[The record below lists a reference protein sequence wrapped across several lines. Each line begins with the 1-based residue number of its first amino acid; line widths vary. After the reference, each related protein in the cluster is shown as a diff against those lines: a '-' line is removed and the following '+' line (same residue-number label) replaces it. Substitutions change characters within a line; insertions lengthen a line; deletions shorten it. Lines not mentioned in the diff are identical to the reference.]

1 MDKESSSKLGDAG
14 DLGSISSSGRCP
26 GGRPGNPFQ
35 YPCLENP
42 MDRGP
47 WQSIGL
53 QRVRHDLSTAQ
64 AAKYDQREATHG
76 KQTTTKK
83 SIPQASSNSSVE
95 QQNPKRPHPSLGFG
109 HMASIQKR
117 D

>member
-1 MDKESSSKLGDAG
+1 MEKAIAPHSSTLAWKIPWTEEAG
-14 DLGSISSSGRCP
+14 GLQSMGS
-26 GGRPGNPFQ
+26 
-35 YPCLENP
+35 
-42 MDRGP
+42 
-47 WQSIGL
+47 